1 VSRRTSARVVRWAAV
16 AALTVAAFEACSNST
31 DSVSTGI
38 TGPPVLAFATPPTD
52 STALGCDNTLVVHL
66 TVNTPNWTFKP
77 PYNCGTE
84 PQCGT
89 VRVSLLAAAADGSP
103 LVGSPLITQAAAT
116 PDVQIDLTPLVDPKT
131 PDGPSLSQVAFIK
144 AELIGDSLLP
154 YPPSVGA
161 MTIVTTPISLTS
173 LGCSS
178 EAGAGGAAGAAS
190 SSAGAAGATTSE
202 GGASGSGGSSAA
214 GSGGLG
220 GSGNE
225 AGADGVDTTA
235 GGATP

>member
-16 AALTVAAFEACSNST
+16 AALAAGAFEACSNST
-31 DSVSTGI
+31 DSLSTGI
-38 TGPPVLAFATPPTD
+38 TGPPVLAFATQPTD

-77 PYNCGTE
+77 PYNCGTL

-89 VRVSLLAAAADGSP
+89 VRVSLLATAD
-103 LVGSPLITQAAAT
+103 GSPLITQAAAT
-116 PDVQIDLTPLVDPKT
+116 ADVQIDLTSLVDPKT
-131 PDGPSLSQVAFIK
+131 PDDPSLSQVAFIK

-154 YPPSVGA
+154 YPPSAGA
-161 MTIVTTPISLTS
+161 VTSVVTPIALTS

-190 SSAGAAGATTSE
+190 SSAGAAGASIAE
-202 GGASGSGGSSAA
+202 GGASDACANGACGNGGSSTA
-214 GSGGLG
+214 GSSGLA

-225 AGADGVDTTA
+225 GGADMGA
-235 GGATP
+235 GGSPL